1 MLLSNCKV
9 YKFTL
14 SSVFPKGVLNKIEES
29 LALTDSPLYKSI
41 MLYDPYG
48 LVNISYDST
57 TKEYLVKTPS
67 TSVSNARNKFIEYFT
82 HVRNELGVTKDFV
95 NYALNEAHIVKD
107 DVRVWKP
114 RIN

>member
-14 SSVFPKGVLNKIEES
+14 SSVFPKGVMSKVEES

-57 TKEYLVKTPS
+57 TKEYVVKTPS
-67 TSVSNARNKFIEYFT
+67 TSISNARKRFIEYFS
-82 HVRNELGVTKDFV
+82 HVRNELGVTKEFV
-95 NYALNEAHIVKD
+95 KYALNEATIVKD

-114 RIN
+114 RIK